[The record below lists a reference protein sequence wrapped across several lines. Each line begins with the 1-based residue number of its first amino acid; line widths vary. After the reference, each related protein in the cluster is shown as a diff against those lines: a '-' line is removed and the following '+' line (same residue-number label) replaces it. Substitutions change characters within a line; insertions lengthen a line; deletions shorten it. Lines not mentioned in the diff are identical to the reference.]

1 MKFLTIGVKPHKRPK
16 LISLRYILNGPQW
29 KLQKQFLFMVKES
42 WIEVWL
48 PLKSG
53 PNFRYPLPRVW
64 KIIHTEKREV
74 YYCCSSSSSSLL
86 KLLLSSGAAQLAIS
100 ENWRH
105 VILEGDSKICFDSIA
120 GKYQSVDWSISAI
133 IDNIHSL
140 VASFAVCSFS
150 WINRSCN
157 SCCCQVIS
165 SLLLVSLLS
174 F

>member
-1 MKFLTIGVKPHKRPK
+1 MKNYTHR
-16 LISLRYILNGPQW
+16 
-29 KLQKQFLFMVKES
+29 
-42 WIEVWL
+42 
-48 PLKSG
+48 
-53 PNFRYPLPRVW
+53 
-64 KIIHTEKREV
+64 EKRGI
-74 YYCCSSSSSSLL
+74 
-86 KLLLSSGAAQLAIS
+86 LLLLLLLQLIAEAVAIQWAAQLAIS

-120 GKYQSVDWSISAI
+120 SKYQSVDWSISAI

-165 SLLLVSLLS
+165 SHLLVSLFYLS
-174 F
+174 KSFPFNNYLFIF